1 MTLAAA
7 ARTRT
12 WTEEEYLALP
22 ETKPYLELVDGQITE
37 KCMGDSDH
45 SFLQARLSGYFDRYT
60 QRRKGGRIA
69 TEGRA
74 RFSKPGGSLSSFRLP
89 DVAYYAPG
97 VPAVVEGTKL
107 LLPPTIAVEIRSRA
121 ESFASQRRKCRW
133 YLENGVPECWLI
145 DPVARTVEIFDAS
158 RDGEPLPFDG
168 AITSRLLPGFRL
180 KLAELFSVL
189 DQQ

>member
-22 ETKPYLELVDGQITE
+22 ETKPYLELVDGQLTE

-45 SFLQARLSGYFDRYT
+45 SFLQTELVFYLRAYTRRRRSGFVH
-60 QRRKGGRIA
+60 

-74 RFSKPGGSLSSFRLP
+74 RFTRPGRVSADYRLP
-89 DVAYYAPG
+89 DIAYFG
-97 VPAVVEGTKL
+97 PAATRVFEGTKL
-107 LLPPTIAVEIRSRA
+107 LNPPTLAIEIRSRS
-121 ESFASQRRKCRW
+121 ESFASQREKCRW
-133 YLENGVPECWLI
+133 YLANGVEECWLV
-145 DPVARTVEIFDAS
+145 DPASRSFEIFDAS

-168 AITSRLLPGFRL
+168 AITSKLLPGFRL

-189 DQQ
+189 DQ